1 MATLG
6 QTGGHTRPISSSP
19 SWLKPI
25 IVLGIVGG
33 LGFGGYYLYTMAFG
47 EPSEK
52 SNAKMLTF
60 EVDQGDLVVTV
71 TEDGSLESANN
82 VDVKCEV
89 AGGSTIIS
97 ILEDGSFVETG
108 DLVVELDKSTLED
121 SINQQQN
128 VYEKAR
134 ATVIQAEQDFEVA
147 KISIEEYEEGTFKQ
161 ELQDADKQIKI
172 AMENLRNA
180 ENTLS
185 HTERMFRKG
194 YVSELELR
202 QKEFAVERSQLELDS
217 AETAKDVLEN
227 FTKRKTLEDLK
238 AQRDIAEAKLKS
250 ENAAFALEE
259 SKLNRLKDQLKKC
272 DVYAPAEGMIV
283 YSNTEGSRFGGSQGT
298 TIEEGAAVR
307 ERQSIFKLPDL
318 SKMQVKV
325 NVHESKVENIQ
336 RGMPALVRLQGR
348 ELQGTVVSIAN
359 QPESTSRW
367 MGNIKEY
374 ATIVKIDGEPEE
386 LKPGMTAE
394 VEILVANLQDVTRV
408 PTSAVVQ
415 SGSSYYCWVI
425 EGNKAPEKREIE
437 IGMTDG
443 DYVEIVEGV
452 EVGETVMRNPRNVM
466 QDELSDIDEAEEDT
480 ASRFGKRKSPA
491 SDGDSKAGDAGE
503 GKRGGRGDGASGR
516 GDKGQGGQRGQ
527 GGGGSGGGFSASS
540 MIERLDT
547 DGDGK
552 ISKDETPGQMKSGFD
567 STDTNG
573 DGFLDTAEIEAM
585 IKKYSS
591 GGGAGGR

>member
-6 QTGGHTRPISSSP
+6 QTGNHSRPIASSP
-19 SWLKPI
+19 SWLKPLVFVL
-25 IVLGIVGG
+25 VLGG
-33 LGFGGYYLYTMAFG
+33 LAAGGYYLARSLFGGSEESATANMLKYTV
-47 EPSEK
+47 EK
-52 SNAKMLTF
+52 
-60 EVDQGDLVVTV
+60 GDLVVTV
-71 TEDGSLESANN
+71 TEDGNLESANN

-89 AGGSTIIS
+89 AGGSTIIT
-97 ILEDGSFVETG
+97 ILPDGSLVSAG
-108 DLVVELDKSTLED
+108 DLVVELDKAPLED

-161 ELQDADKQIKI
+161 ELQDAESQIKI

-180 ENTLS
+180 ENTLA

-194 YVSELELR
+194 YVSELELK
-202 QKEFAVERSQLELDS
+202 QKEFAVERAQLDLDS
-217 AETAKDVLEN
+217 ANTSKDVLVN

-250 ENAAFALEE
+250 EKAAFALEE
-259 SKLNRLKDQLKKC
+259 SKLNRLKEQLSKC
-272 DVYAPAEGMIV
+272 DIYAPTSGMIV
-283 YSNTEGSRFGGSQGT
+283 YSNSEGSRFGGGNQGAS
-298 TIEEGAAVR
+298 IEEGAAVR

-325 NVHESKVENIQ
+325 NVHESKVENIE

-374 ATIVKIDGEPEE
+374 ATIVRIEGEPKE

-394 VEILVANLQDVTRV
+394 VEILIANLRDVVRV
-408 PTSAVVQ
+408 PTSSVVQ
-415 SGSSYYCWVI
+415 SGSKYHLWVVDANDEI
-425 EGNKAPEKREIE
+425 EKRELE

-443 DYVEIVEGV
+443 EFVEIIEGV
-452 EVGETVMRNPRNVM
+452 EVDEVVLRNPRNVV
-466 QDELSDIDEAEEDT
+466 DEDMDGPGEGEADV
-480 ASRFGKRKSPA
+480 ASRFGERKESGAGGDGGEAGKRTGGA
-491 SDGDSKAGDAGE
+491 RGEGGAGE
-503 GKRGGRGDGASGR
+503 GGRGGGGRGGA
-516 GDKGQGGQRGQ
+516 
-527 GGGGSGGGFSASS
+527 GGGGSGGGGFSAS
-540 MIERLDT
+540 MMLERMDS
-547 DGDGK
+547 DSDGK
-552 ISKDETPGQMKSGFD
+552 ISKDEAPEQMKGNFD
-567 STDTNG
+567 TYDTNS
-573 DGFLDTAEIEAM
+573 DGFLDEAEIEAM
-585 IKKYSS
+585 IAKFS
-591 GGGAGGR
+591 GNRGG